1 MKFTLGFIAGLGAA
15 WAALAIWQKIPVL
28 DEFVWEADAEP
39 EVDTD
44 PKPLFAQGGSVN
56 IPYPPHPIFHGDCTG
71 FGGGIVTN
79 IHGAP

>member
-15 WAALAIWQKIPVL
+15 WAALAIWQKIPTL
-28 DEFVWEADAEP
+28 GEIVWEADAEP
-39 EVDTD
+39 DLPNSD
-44 PKPLFAQGGSVN
+44 PPSFEDFERDAIRQKLRMMQ
-56 IPYPPHPIFHGDCTG
+56 GDCTG

>member
-28 DEFVWEADAEP
+28 GEFDHIDDTDYWKPVADA
-39 EVDTD
+39 D
-44 PKPLFAQGGSVN
+44 PVTFEQDAIRTKLLHMN
-56 IPYPPHPIFHGDCTG
+56 GDCTG
-71 FGGGIVTN
+71 FGGGNIVN